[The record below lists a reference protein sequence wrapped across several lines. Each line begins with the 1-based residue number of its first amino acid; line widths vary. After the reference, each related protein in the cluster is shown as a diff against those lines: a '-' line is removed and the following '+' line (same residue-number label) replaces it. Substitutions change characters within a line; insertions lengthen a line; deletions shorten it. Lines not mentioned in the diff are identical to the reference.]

1 MRINGVTTGPNLP
14 DDEILRI
21 LHDHNP
27 WWTKKPI
34 PEARLK
40 QFKRDDFY
48 RLKSQLGGEKID
60 ILIGARR
67 VGKTT
72 LLYQIIDE
80 LLSEKILPENIVF
93 VSLDDQYLHVS
104 LENMNRIFNLYST
117 YILKKTFDSLDQ
129 RIYIILDEVQA
140 FGEWQNVLK
149 RWYDLGHKIKFIV
162 SGSSSTGILGGTS
175 ESLVGRIRLQVVLP
189 MKFLEF
195 FKFKEQDPGSIIK
208 EESQELLKSLKES
221 ISEGNPNKF
230 FERLEETAKKLS
242 PYQTKIQTYLNEYLI
257 KGGYPENI
265 CINDL
270 TLCGDNL
277 RTYVHL
283 TLYKDIIK
291 NAGIRDPRAL
301 EKLLLIIA
309 RESSQTFNREN
320 IAKTIKV
327 HRIIT
332 LNQYIKLLKETFLV
346 TEAEYYTGSVM
357 KQVRR
362 ENKMYV
368 NDVGIRNVEASMFG
382 EEIFRDPAEL
392 GKIME
397 TAIADHTKRLK
408 SSLEGSTEP
417 SIFYWHDTH
426 EVDLVIEIFQR
437 PLPIE
442 VKYRESV
449 SLADLKGVR
458 KFSEKYEPPVAIVI
472 TKNQL
477 EIHDNVIYTP
487 AWLYMLIP

>member
-1 MRINGVTTGPNLP
+1 MTVVGTSLP
-14 DDEILRI
+14 DEEILRI
-21 LHDHNP
+21 LHDYNP

-40 QFKRDDFY
+40 RFMRHDFY
-48 RLKSQLGGEKID
+48 HLKNHLGGEKID

-72 LLYQIIDE
+72 LIYQLIDE
-80 LLSEKILPENIVF
+80 LLSKGIQPENILF
-93 VSLDDQYLHVS
+93 ATLDDQYLHVS
-104 LENMNRIFNLYST
+104 LENMDRIFNLYST
-117 YILKKTFDSLDQ
+117 HILKKTFDSLDQ

-140 FGEWQNVLK
+140 FTEWQNVLK
-149 RWYDLGHKIKFIV
+149 RWYDLGYKIKFVV

-175 ESLVGRIRLQVVLP
+175 ESLVGRVRLQIVLP
-189 MKFLEF
+189 IKFLEF
-195 FKFKEQDPGSIIK
+195 VKFKEQEGLPSIIE
-208 EESQELLKSLKES
+208 EESQELVKSLKES
-221 ISEGNPNKF
+221 ISESNPNKF
-230 FERLEETAKKLS
+230 FERLEDTAKRLS
-242 PYQTKIQTYLNEYLI
+242 PYKTKIQTYLNEYLI

-265 CINDL
+265 NINDL
-270 TLCGDNL
+270 TVCGDNL

-346 TEAEYYTGSVM
+346 AEAEYYTGSVM

-368 NDVGIRNVEASMFG
+368 NDVGIRNVEASMFS
-382 EEIFRDPAEL
+382 EEIFRNPSEL
-392 GKIME
+392 GKVAE
-397 TAIADHTKRLK
+397 TVVADHTKRLM
-408 SSLEGSTEP
+408 SSLDGGAEP
-417 SIFYWHDTH
+417 SIFYWHDVY
-426 EVDLVIEIFQR
+426 EVDLVIEVFQK
-437 PLPIE
+437 PIPIE

-449 SLADLKGVR
+449 LSSDLKGIT
-458 KFSEKYEPPVAIVI
+458 KFSEKYKPPVAIII

-477 EIHDNVIYTP
+477 EIHNNVVYIPT
-487 AWLYMLIP
+487 WIYMLIP

>member
-1 MRINGVTTGPNLP
+1 MATIETGLP

-27 WWTKKPI
+27 WWIKKPL
-34 PEARLK
+34 PRARLK
-40 QFKRDDFY
+40 QFKRRDFFH
-48 RLKSQLGGEKID
+48 LKNQLGGEKID

-72 LLYQIIDE
+72 LIYQLIDD
-80 LLSEKILPENIVF
+80 LLSEKIPSENILF
-93 VSLDDQYLHVS
+93 VTLDDQYLHIS
-104 LENMNRIFNLYST
+104 LENMDRIFNLYST
-117 YILKKTFDSLDQ
+117 HILKKTLDSVDE
-129 RIYIILDEVQA
+129 RVYIILDEIQT
-140 FGEWQNVLK
+140 FTEWQDVLK
-149 RWYDLGHKIKFIV
+149 RWYDLGYKIKFVV

-175 ESLVGRIRLQVVLP
+175 ESLVGRVRLQIVLP

-195 FKFKEQDPGSIIK
+195 VRFKEQEGDVNFLIQ
-208 EESQELLKSLKES
+208 EENRELRKSLKES
-221 ISEGNPNKF
+221 ISENNPNKF
-230 FERLEETAKKLS
+230 FERLEESNTKLL
-242 PYQTKIQTYLNEYLI
+242 PYKTKMQTYLNEYLI

-265 CINDL
+265 NINDL
-270 TLCGDNL
+270 AVCGDNL
-277 RTYVHL
+277 RTYLHL

-309 RESSQTFNREN
+309 RESSQKFNRET

-332 LNQYIKLLKETFLV
+332 LNQYIKLLKEAFLV
-346 TEAEYYTGSVM
+346 TEAEYYTSSVM

-368 NDVGIRNVEASMFG
+368 NDVGIRNVQASMFS
-382 EEIFRDPAEL
+382 EEIFRNPAEL
-392 GKIME
+392 GKIVE
-397 TAIADHTKRLK
+397 TTIADHTKRLK
-408 SSLEGSTEP
+408 FNLESGVEP
-417 SIFYWHDTH
+417 AIFYWSDIY
-426 EVDLVIEIFQR
+426 EVDLVIELFQK

-442 VKYRESV
+442 IKYRESV
-449 SLADLKGVR
+449 SLSDLKGIK
-458 KFSEKYEPPVAIVI
+458 KFSEKYNPTIALAI

-477 EIHDNVIYTP
+477 EIHNNNVIYIP

>member
-1 MRINGVTTGPNLP
+1 
-14 DDEILRI
+14 
-21 LHDHNP
+21 
-27 WWTKKPI
+27 
-34 PEARLK
+34 
-40 QFKRDDFY
+40 
-48 RLKSQLGGEKID
+48 
-60 ILIGARR
+60 
-67 VGKTT
+67 
-72 LLYQIIDE
+72 
-80 LLSEKILPENIVF
+80 
-93 VSLDDQYLHVS
+93 
-104 LENMNRIFNLYST
+104 
-117 YILKKTFDSLDQ
+117 
-129 RIYIILDEVQA
+129 
-140 FGEWQNVLK
+140 
-149 RWYDLGHKIKFIV
+149 
-162 SGSSSTGILGGTS
+162 
-175 ESLVGRIRLQVVLP
+175 
-189 MKFLEF
+189 
-195 FKFKEQDPGSIIK
+195 
-208 EESQELLKSLKES
+208 
-221 ISEGNPNKF
+221 
-230 FERLEETAKKLS
+230 
-242 PYQTKIQTYLNEYLI
+242 
-257 KGGYPENI
+257 
-265 CINDL
+265 
-270 TLCGDNL
+270 
-277 RTYVHL
+277 
-283 TLYKDIIK
+283 
-291 NAGIRDPRAL
+291 
-301 EKLLLIIA
+301 LIIA

-368 NDVGIRNVEASMFG
+368 NDVGIRNVQASMFS
-382 EEIFRDPAEL
+382 EEIFRNPAEL

-408 SSLEGSTEP
+408 SSLEGGAEP

-449 SLADLKGVR
+449 SSSDLKGVK
-458 KFSEKYEPPVAIVI
+458 KFSEKHDPPVAIII

>member
-1 MRINGVTTGPNLP
+1 
-14 DDEILRI
+14 
-21 LHDHNP
+21 
-27 WWTKKPI
+27 
-34 PEARLK
+34 
-40 QFKRDDFY
+40 
-48 RLKSQLGGEKID
+48 
-60 ILIGARR
+60 
-67 VGKTT
+67 
-72 LLYQIIDE
+72 
-80 LLSEKILPENIVF
+80 
-93 VSLDDQYLHVS
+93 
-104 LENMNRIFNLYST
+104 
-117 YILKKTFDSLDQ
+117 
-129 RIYIILDEVQA
+129 
-140 FGEWQNVLK
+140 
-149 RWYDLGHKIKFIV
+149 
-162 SGSSSTGILGGTS
+162 
-175 ESLVGRIRLQVVLP
+175 

-408 SSLEGSTEP
+408 SSLEGSTKP

-458 KFSEKYEPPVAIVI
+458 KFSKKYEPPVAIVI